1 LLRNGFGITQRARR
15 ATAATAIA
23 ALALG
28 AGAAAAPAQDGERA
42 ARSSNGAVTAPGS
55 PEISDVVC
63 VTQCVG
69 PRRATPGAVVK
80 VKGAF
85 LDSVTRVVFEGP
97 NGPIRARQK
106 ARGAT
111 VVRAV
116 VPPRARGG
124 RPYVIDAF
132 GERSNRSPRRL
143 SIAPKSEIPKE
154 VFPVRGPH
162 SYGDGLGAGR
172 GHDGVDV
179 MASCGTRMVAALAGR
194 VQARDYHSAAG
205 YYVVIDTKGSPDDL
219 MYAHL
224 TRPANVRGG
233 QRVNA
238 GQTIGYVG
246 ETGNAQ
252 GCHLHFEYW
261 SGDWYG
267 GGSPIDAMPFLKRLD
282 RTS

>member
-1 LLRNGFGITQRARR
+1 V
-15 ATAATAIA
+15 AATAVA

-28 AGAAAAPAQDGERA
+28 AGATAAPAQDGERA
-42 ARSSNGAVTAPGS
+42 HRSSGAVTAPGA
-55 PEISDVVC
+55 PEVRDVVC
-63 VTQCVG
+63 VVRCAG

-85 LDSVTRVVFEGP
+85 LSSVTRVVFRGP

-106 ARGAT
+106 SRGAR

-116 VPPRARGG
+116 VPKRARGG
-124 RPYVIDAF
+124 HPYVLDAF
-132 GERSNRSPRRL
+132 GNRSNRSPRRL
-143 SIAPKSEIPKE
+143 GIAPVSEIPKQ

-162 SYGDGLGAGR
+162 SYGDGMGAGR
-172 GHDGVDV
+172 GHEGVDV
-179 MASCGTRMVAALAGR
+179 MASCGTRMVSALKGR
-194 VQARDYHSAAG
+194 VEHRDYHSAAG
-205 YYVVIDTKGSPDDL
+205 NYVVIDTKGSPDDL

-224 TRPANVRGG
+224 IRPSLVQPG
-233 QRVNA
+233 QRVSA
-238 GQTIGYVG
+238 GQMIGRVG

-267 GGSPIDAMPFLKRLD
+267 GGSPVDPVPFLKRLD
-282 RTS
+282 RKS

>member
-1 LLRNGFGITQRARR
+1 LLRNGLGITRR
-15 ATAATAIA
+15 TRRITAATAVA
-23 ALALG
+23 ALAMG
-28 AGAAAAPAQDGERA
+28 AGATAAPAQDGERA
-42 ARSSNGAVTAPGS
+42 ARSSNGAVTAPGA

-116 VPPRARGG
+116 VPKRARGG
-124 RPYVIDAF
+124 RPYVIDAY
-132 GERSNRSPRRL
+132 GKRSNRSPRRL
-143 SIAPKSEIPKE
+143 GIAPKSEIPRQI
-154 VFPVRGPH
+154 FPVRGPH
-162 SYGDGLGAGR
+162 SYGDGMGAGR
-172 GHDGVDV
+172 GHDGADI
-179 MASCGTRMVAALAGR
+179 MASCGTRMVSAVAGR
-194 VQARDYHSAAG
+194 VEHRAYHSAAG
-205 YYVVIDTKGSPDDL
+205 NYVVIDSKGTPDDL

-224 TRPANVRGG
+224 TQPAAVRPG
-233 QRVNA
+233 QMVNA
-238 GQTIGYVG
+238 GTTIGRVG

-267 GGSPIDAMPFLKRLD
+267 GGSPVDPMPFLKRLD